1 MNYSKRSFFKRGLLA
16 IVRETRRAFQDGMRE
31 AESRIN
37 YDRFFES
44 YESSYPLTL
53 GYPDDIL
60 LETAKQAGIK
70 TEGRE
75 KRDIVRE
82 LFAKKRGFLGWIS
95 AATSAVCWMA
105 S

>member
-1 MNYSKRSFFKRGLLA
+1 MNYSKRSFFKRGFLA

-31 AESRIN
+31 AELGIN

-60 LETAKQAGIK
+60 FETAKRAGIK

-75 KRDIVRE
+75 KRDIVKE
-82 LFAKKRGFLGWIS
+82 LFEKKGAF
-95 AATSAVCWMA
+95 
-105 S
+105 